1 MVKTRHSLAAWAG
14 MNYPQSVSG
23 DLSVSRNPKGNPVW
37 KAIPERVTFWGRGGD
52 YLIWRELLFNAII
65 KNMAKSHFL
74 TSVPQAVLSF
84 LGNIL
89 FFPLWW
95 YSLGF
100 IMFASRIIA
109 FWRDEQKSL
118 GFLVWLKNIF
128 VPMYG
133 QHDFAGRII
142 SFFIRLIQIIF
153 RGLILCF
160 WIAIGLA
167 LMVVWIALPLLL
179 IAATAFQLLPA

>member
-1 MVKTRHSLAAWAG
+1 M
-14 MNYPQSVSG
+14 
-23 DLSVSRNPKGNPVW
+23 
-37 KAIPERVTFWGRGGD
+37 
-52 YLIWRELLFNAII
+52 IWLEPLFNAII
-65 KNMAKSHFL
+65 KYMAKPHFL
-74 TSVPQAVLSF
+74 ISAPQAVLSF

-100 IMFASRIIA
+100 IMFAGRIIA
-109 FWRDEQKSL
+109 FWRGEQKSL

-153 RGLILCF
+153 RGLVLCF

-167 LMVVWIALPLLL
+167 LMAAWLALPLAL
-179 IAATAFQLLPA
+179 IAATAFQLLSV